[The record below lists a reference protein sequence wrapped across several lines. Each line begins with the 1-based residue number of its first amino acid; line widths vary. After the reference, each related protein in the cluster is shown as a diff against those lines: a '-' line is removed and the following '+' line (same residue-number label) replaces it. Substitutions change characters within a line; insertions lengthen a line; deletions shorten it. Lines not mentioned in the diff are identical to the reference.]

1 MECVMWED
9 DDGVTLEEEEE
20 FLPDY
25 DPIWC
30 LAEREIVGD
39 DQPTDAFMYMGRQ
52 LRQERELRGPW
63 V

>member
-1 MECVMWED
+1 MGEVWED
-9 DDGVTLEEEEE
+9 VTLQEEEE

-25 DPIWC
+25 DPIAR
-30 LAEREIVGD
+30 LIQREIVVD

-52 LRQERELRGPW
+52 LRQKRELRGPW